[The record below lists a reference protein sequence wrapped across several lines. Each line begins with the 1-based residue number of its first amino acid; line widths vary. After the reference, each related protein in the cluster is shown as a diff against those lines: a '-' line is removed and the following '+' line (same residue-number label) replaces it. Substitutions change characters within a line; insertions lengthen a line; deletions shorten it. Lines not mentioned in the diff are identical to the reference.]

1 MIVNTWDKGWRWRQE
16 EKSKTSEYVVNED
29 MHKVISDLDLDR
41 TPLLTLNVDL
51 MSSYISQEVDVRLCG
66 R

>member
-1 MIVNTWDKGWRWRQE
+1 MQRNDSEYMGPRMKM
-16 EKSKTSEYVVNED
+16 KTSEYVVNED

>member
-1 MIVNTWDKGWRWRQE
+1 MIVNTWDQGWRWRQE

>member
-1 MIVNTWDKGWRWRQE
+1 MD
-16 EKSKTSEYVVNED
+16 VVNED
-29 MHKVISDLDLDR
+29 MHKVRSDFDLDR